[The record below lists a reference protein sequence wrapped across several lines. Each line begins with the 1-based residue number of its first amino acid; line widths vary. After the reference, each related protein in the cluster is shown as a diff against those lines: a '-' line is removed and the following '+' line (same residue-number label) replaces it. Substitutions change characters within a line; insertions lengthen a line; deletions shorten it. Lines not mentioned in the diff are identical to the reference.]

1 MDNLLSEAEQ
11 ILATAG
17 SKSPFAEYTQD
28 STPVQRKVIHDYI
41 ERVRQ
46 AMGRA
51 MEGLGLPQPAPV
63 CGALWAA
70 RGQLTFTQIA
80 VAEMEPQR
88 LRGYGALSDEDT
100 KAINEVVAELN
111 AAIERLLAYL
121 NKGPDADLQTRFA
134 RLDKTIDDAK
144 LLRELERVI
153 TAHGL
158 IELRGALVTLL
169 DRFENHAFEI
179 GIFGHVSSGKSSLL
193 NHLLGSEVLPV
204 GVTPVTAFPTRVSYG
219 IRAQA
224 IIEFAEDKPQTVEL
238 SRLTEFATEQQN
250 PGNAK
255 HVMRIR
261 VQVPAGRLR
270 EGVTIVDT
278 PGLGSLAT
286 AGAEETVAYL
296 PRCDLGIVLV
306 DAASTLTHEDL
317 AIVQALYQLGAQA
330 MALVSKADLL
340 GAAERRQASDYVER
354 QLATQANLKLRAH
367 LVSVLGESAALCDEW
382 LERELM
388 PLVESHREQAAAARK
403 RKVGALREAV
413 IAVLESRLQRSSRVS
428 PAPSG
433 ERVQEALTTVRKADA
448 LLEAAQWDGDAIVDG
463 FSTLADD
470 LIEVVAADLADFWL
484 SAEAKP
490 ADMARSISVSMHQV
504 LAARVA
510 KLVEQ
515 LTLLRSQ
522 LDQALQLA
530 HQALGLAKDTSEQ
543 LPSPAGAPIADTGA
557 SIESLVLKRPVLLS
571 SLGAAVLRRHIRSRL
586 EQQLGETLPDL
597 LNSYRRQVRQW
608 FRQSLMELR
617 AAFAARA
624 GLLSAQLEA
633 RAATTAAE
641 TDTTSVEADLRQL
654 RDKACDGG
662 EEKTACVDR
671 NRISYQVKAA
681 NNVAGGGSV

>member
-1 MDNLLSEAEQ
+1 MNENHARHLVTTFRHVDNLLSEAER

-28 STPVQRKVIHDYI
+28 STPVQRKVIHDYT

-46 AMGRA
+46 ALGRA
-51 MEGLGLPQPAPV
+51 MEGLALPRPAPV

-70 RGQLTFTQIA
+70 SGQLTFAKIA
-80 VAEMEPQR
+80 VTEMEPQWM
-88 LRGYGALSDEDT
+88 RGYGALSDEDI

-111 AAIERLLAYL
+111 ATIGRLLAYL

-134 RLDKTIDDAK
+134 RLETTTAEAG

-153 TAHGL
+153 TAQGM

-169 DRFENHAFEI
+169 ERLENQTFEI
-179 GIFGHVSSGKSSLL
+179 GIFGRVNSGKSSLL

-219 IRAQA
+219 IRPQA

-250 PGNAK
+250 PGNTK

-261 VQVPAGRLR
+261 VQVPARRLR
-270 EGVTIVDT
+270 EGVTFVDT

-317 AIVQALYQLGAQA
+317 AIVQALYQSGAQA
-330 MALVSKADLL
+330 MVLVSKADLL
-340 GAAERRQASDYVER
+340 GAAERRQTSDYVER
-354 QLATQANLKLRAH
+354 QLAAQANLKLRAH

-382 LERELM
+382 LEKELM
-388 PLVESHREQAAAARK
+388 PLVESHREQAAAAQK

-413 IAVLESRLQRSSRVS
+413 ITILESRLHRSSQVS
-428 PAPSG
+428 PSPSG
-433 ERVQEALTTVRKADA
+433 QRVQEALAAVRKADA
-448 LLEAAQWDGDAIVDG
+448 LLEAAQRDGDTIVDG

-470 LIEVVAADLADFWL
+470 LIAAAAADLADFWL
-484 SAEAKP
+484 SAEGKGADIAK
-490 ADMARSISVSMHQV
+490 RISVFMRRV

-515 LTLLRSQ
+515 LSLTRSQ

-530 HQALGLAKDTSEQ
+530 HQALRLAKDTSEQ
-543 LPSPAGAPIADTGA
+543 LPLPAGAPVADTA
-557 SIESLVLKRPVLLS
+557 PFTQSLVLKRPVLLS
-571 SLGAAVLRRHIRSRL
+571 SLGAAVLRRHTRSRL
-586 EQQLGETLPDL
+586 KQQLGETLPDL
-597 LNSYRRQVRQW
+597 LNSCRRQLRQW
-608 FRQSLMELR
+608 FRQSLMELQ

-633 RAATTAAE
+633 RAATTTAE
-641 TDTTSVEADLRQL
+641 SDVTSVEADLRRL
-654 RDKACDGG
+654 RDK
-662 EEKTACVDR
+662 TV
-671 NRISYQVKAA
+671 
-681 NNVAGGGSV
+681 

>member
-1 MDNLLSEAEQ
+1 MNENHARNLVTTFRHMDNLLSEAEQ

-51 MEGLGLPQPAPV
+51 MEGLDLPRPAPV

-70 RGQLTFTQIA
+70 SGRLTFTHVA
-80 VAEMEPQR
+80 VAEMEPHR

-111 AAIERLLAYL
+111 AAIERLMAYL

-134 RLDKTIDDAK
+134 RLEKTTDEAR

-153 TAHGL
+153 TEHGL
-158 IELRGALVTLL
+158 IELRGALVMLL
-169 DRFENHAFEI
+169 ERLENHVFEI
-179 GIFGHVSSGKSSLL
+179 GMFGRVSSGKSSLL
-193 NHLLGSEVLPV
+193 NHLLRSAVLPV
-204 GVTPVTAFPTRVSYG
+204 GVSPVTAFPTRVSYG

-270 EGVTIVDT
+270 EGVTFVDT

-286 AGAEETVAYL
+286 AGAEETAAYL

-317 AIVQALYQLGAQA
+317 AVVQALYQSGAQP
-330 MALVSKADLL
+330 MVLVSKADLL

-382 LERELM
+382 LEKELM

-403 RKVGALREAV
+403 RKVGALRETV
-413 IAVLESRLQRSSRVS
+413 IQVLERRLQGGPQIPTSDDR
-428 PAPSG
+428 AA
-433 ERVQEALTTVRKADA
+433 EALSALRKGEA
-448 LLEAAQWDGDAIVDG
+448 LLEATQREGEEIMDG
-463 FSTLADD
+463 F
-470 LIEVVAADLADFWL
+470 VDLAGELIGFAGTSLARVWG
-484 SAEAKP
+484 SAEGKS
-490 ADMARSISVSMHQV
+490 ADAAGTV
-504 LAARVA
+504 LAAAHRVLA
-510 KLVEQ
+510 THVEELVE
-515 LTLLRSQ
+515 LLAKARSE
-522 LDQALQLA
+522 LDRTLQLA
-530 HQALGLAKDTSEQ
+530 HAV
-543 LPSPAGAPIADTGA
+543 LPSPMNVCESLPLPAGAPVADTA
-557 SIESLVLKRPVLLS
+557 ALSQSLVLKRPVFVTA
-571 SLGAAVLRRHIRSRL
+571 LGMAALHRHTRSRL
-586 EQQLGETLPDL
+586 AAQLGEKAHEL
-597 LNSYRRQVRQW
+597 LNAYRPQVRQW
-608 FRQSLMELR
+608 FRQSLAELR
-617 AAFAARA
+617 KSFAVGAGFCGLQLERRELAVAAATDASSLKANLRLLKEWEFAAA
-624 GLLSAQLEA
+624 
-633 RAATTAAE
+633 
-641 TDTTSVEADLRQL
+641 
-654 RDKACDGG
+654 
-662 EEKTACVDR
+662 
-671 NRISYQVKAA
+671 
-681 NNVAGGGSV
+681 

>member
-1 MDNLLSEAEQ
+1 
-11 ILATAG
+11 
-17 SKSPFAEYTQD
+17 
-28 STPVQRKVIHDYI
+28 
-41 ERVRQ
+41 
-46 AMGRA
+46 
-51 MEGLGLPQPAPV
+51 MEGLGLPRPGPV

-70 RGQLTFTQIA
+70 SGRLTFTHIA

-88 LRGYGALSDEDT
+88 LRGYGALSDEDI

-134 RLDKTIDDAK
+134 RLEKTTDDAR
-144 LLRELERVI
+144 LLGELEHVI
-153 TAHGL
+153 TAHGM
-158 IELRGALVTLL
+158 IELRGTLIML
-169 DRFENHAFEI
+169 LERLETQAFEI
-179 GIFGHVSSGKSSLL
+179 GIFGRVSSGKSSLL

-219 IRAQA
+219 IRPQA

-250 PGNAK
+250 PGNSK

-261 VQVPAGRLR
+261 VQVPARRLR
-270 EGVTIVDT
+270 EGVTFVDT

-306 DAASTLTHEDL
+306 DAGSTLTHEDL
-317 AIVQALYQLGAQA
+317 AIVQALYQSGAQA
-330 MALVSKADLL
+330 MVLVSKADLL

-367 LVSVLGESAALCDEW
+367 LVSVLGESVALCDEW
-382 LERELM
+382 LEKELM

-413 IAVLESRLQRSSRVS
+413 ITVLESRLQRSSQVT

-433 ERVQEALTTVRKADA
+433 QRVQEALAAVRKADA
-448 LLEAAQWDGDAIVDG
+448 LLEAAQQDGDAIVDG

-470 LIEVVAADLADFWL
+470 LIEAAAADLADFWL
-484 SAEAKP
+484 SAEGKS
-490 ADMARSISVSMHQV
+490 ADMAKRISVSMHRV

-510 KLVEQ
+510 KLVDQ
-515 LTLLRSQ
+515 LSLIRSQ

-530 HQALGLAKDTSEQ
+530 H
-543 LPSPAGAPIADTGA
+543 
-557 SIESLVLKRPVLLS
+557 
-571 SLGAAVLRRHIRSRL
+571 
-586 EQQLGETLPDL
+586 
-597 LNSYRRQVRQW
+597 
-608 FRQSLMELR
+608 
-617 AAFAARA
+617 
-624 GLLSAQLEA
+624 
-633 RAATTAAE
+633 
-641 TDTTSVEADLRQL
+641 
-654 RDKACDGG
+654 
-662 EEKTACVDR
+662 
-671 NRISYQVKAA
+671 
-681 NNVAGGGSV
+681 

>member
-1 MDNLLSEAEQ
+1 MNENHARNLVTTFRHMDNLLSEAEH
-11 ILATAG
+11 IMATAG
-17 SKSPFAEYTQD
+17 GSSPFAEYTQD
-28 STPVQRKVIHDYI
+28 STPLQRKVIHDYI

-51 MEGLGLPQPAPV
+51 MEGLGLPRPAPV

-70 RGQLTFTQIA
+70 SGQLTFTQIA

-88 LRGYGALSDEDT
+88 LRGYGALSDEDI

-134 RLDKTIDDAK
+134 RLEKTTDDAR

-158 IELRGALVTLL
+158 IELRGALVMLL
-169 DRFENHAFEI
+169 ERLENHVFEI
-179 GIFGHVSSGKSSLL
+179 GIFGRVSSGKSSLL
-193 NHLLGSEVLPV
+193 NHLLESEVLPV

-219 IRAQA
+219 IRPQA

-270 EGVTIVDT
+270 EGVTYVDT

-317 AIVQALYQLGAQA
+317 AIVQALYQSGAQA
-330 MALVSKADLL
+330 MVLVSKADLL
-340 GAAERRQASDYVER
+340 GAAERRQASEYAER
-354 QLATQANLKLRAH
+354 QLSARANLKLRAH
-367 LVSVLGESAALCDEW
+367 LVSVLGESATLCDEW

-403 RKVGALREAV
+403 RKVGALREAA
-413 IAVLESRLQRSSRVS
+413 IAVLENSLRRD
-428 PAPSG
+428 P
-433 ERVQEALTTVRKADA
+433 ETTPLSAIRNAEQAMFTLRKA
-448 LLEAAQWDGDAIVDG
+448 EAVVETAQRNSEPILDSLSSLPDEILNA
-463 FSTLADD
+463 A
-470 LIEVVAADLADFWL
+470 AADLAANWTSSEGENIDAGKTF
-484 SAEAKP
+484 SAACN
-490 ADMARSISVSMHQV
+490 RV
-504 LAARVA
+504 LA
-510 KLVEQ
+510 
-515 LTLLRSQ
+515 SQ
-522 LDQALQLA
+522 VRELAELFSSTRLELSNALQQA
-530 HQALGLAKDTSEQ
+530 HEAAPGAKDSPET
-543 LPSPAGAPIADTGA
+543 LPTAGGAPIPDLTPVTAH
-557 SIESLVLKRPVLLS
+557 LVLKRPLILSKLGTRLLRRYLRRQLEAE
-571 SLGAAVLRRHIRSRL
+571 LGAAMAELLSRYRRHLR
-586 EQQLGETLPDL
+586 E
-597 LNSYRRQVRQW
+597 W
-608 FRQSLMELR
+608 FRRSVAELR
-617 AAFAARA
+617 YSFVARA
-624 GLLSAQLEA
+624 GIYRAQLEGPN
-633 RAATTAAE
+633 AAPVTAAARGQ
-641 TDTTSVEADLRQL
+641 VEADLRVLQNWPL
-654 RDKACDGG
+654 GTVLTKEGNG
-662 EEKTACVDR
+662 NES
-671 NRISYQVKAA
+671 NS
-681 NNVAGGGSV
+681 

>member
-1 MDNLLSEAEQ
+1 MNENHARTLVTTFRHMDNLLAEAEQ

-17 SKSPFAEYTQD
+17 SKSPFVEYTQD
-28 STPVQRKVIHDYI
+28 STPLQRKVIHDYI

-51 MEGLGLPQPAPV
+51 MEGLDLPRPAPV

-70 RGQLTFTQIA
+70 SGRLTFTHIA

-88 LRGYGALSDEDT
+88 LRGYGALSDEDI

-121 NKGPDADLQTRFA
+121 SKGPDADLQARFA
-134 RLDKTIDDAK
+134 RLEKTTDDAR
-144 LLRELERVI
+144 LLGELERVI
-153 TAHGL
+153 TAHGM
-158 IELRGALVTLL
+158 IELRGALLMLL
-169 DRFENHAFEI
+169 ERLENHAFEI
-179 GIFGHVSSGKSSLL
+179 GIFGRVSSGKSSLL
-193 NHLLGSEVLPV
+193 NHLLESEVLPV

-219 IRAQA
+219 IRPQA

-238 SRLTEFATEQQN
+238 SRLTEFAAEQQN

-255 HVMRIR
+255 HVMRIG
-261 VQVPAGRLR
+261 VQVPARRLR
-270 EGVTIVDT
+270 EGVTFVDT

-317 AIVQALYQLGAQA
+317 AIVQALYQSGAQA
-330 MALVSKADLL
+330 MVLVSKADLL
-340 GAAERRQASDYVER
+340 GVAERRQASDYVER

-382 LERELM
+382 LEKELM

-403 RKVGALREAV
+403 RKVGTLREAV
-413 IAVLESRLQRSSRVS
+413 ITVLESRLRSSSQVS

-433 ERVQEALTTVRKADA
+433 QRVQEALTAVRKADA
-448 LLEAAQWDGDAIVDG
+448 LLEAAQRDGDAIGEG
-463 FSTLADD
+463 FSALADD
-470 LIEVVAADLADFWL
+470 LIEGTAADLADLWL
-484 SAEAKP
+484 SAEGKSANVAKRVS
-490 ADMARSISVSMHQV
+490 ASMHQI
-504 LAARVA
+504 LAGRVA
-510 KLVEQ
+510 KLGEQ
-515 LTLLRSQ
+515 LSFTGSQ

-530 HQALGLAKDTSEQ
+530 HQALGLAKDPSEQ
-543 LPSPAGAPIADTGA
+543 LPLPAGAPIADTA
-557 SIESLVLKRPVLLS
+557 AFTQSLVVKRPALLS

-586 EQQLGETLPDL
+586 EQQVGETLPDL
-597 LNSYRRQVRQW
+597 LNSYRRHLRQW
-608 FRQSLMELR
+608 FRQSLMELG

-633 RAATTAAE
+633 RAATATAGA
-641 TDTTSVEADLRQL
+641 DVTSVEADLRRL
-654 RDKACDGG
+654 REKAD
-662 EEKTACVDR
+662 
-671 NRISYQVKAA
+671 
-681 NNVAGGGSV
+681 

>member
-1 MDNLLSEAEQ
+1 MNENHARHLVSTFRHVDNLLSEAEK

-51 MEGLGLPQPAPV
+51 MEGLGLPRPGPV

-70 RGQLTFTQIA
+70 SGQLTFTQIA
-80 VAEMEPQR
+80 VTEMEPQR
-88 LRGYGALSDEDT
+88 MRGYGALSDEDI
-100 KAINEVVAELN
+100 KSINEVVAELN
-111 AAIERLLAYL
+111 AAIGRLLAYL
-121 NKGPDADLQTRFA
+121 SKGPDADLQTRFA
-134 RLDKTIDDAK
+134 RLERTTDEAR

-153 TAHGL
+153 TAHGM
-158 IELRGALVTLL
+158 IELRGALVMLL
-169 DRFENHAFEI
+169 ERLENHAFEI
-179 GIFGHVSSGKSSLL
+179 GMFGRVSSGKSSLL

-219 IRAQA
+219 AEAQA

-261 VQVPAGRLR
+261 VQVPARRLR
-270 EGVTIVDT
+270 EGVTFVDT

-317 AIVQALYQLGAQA
+317 AIVQALYQSGAQA
-330 MALVSKADLL
+330 MVLVSKADLL
-340 GAAERRQASDYVER
+340 GAAERRQARDYVER

-382 LERELM
+382 LEKELM
-388 PLVESHREQAAAARK
+388 PLVESHREQAGAARK

-413 IAVLESRLQRSSRVS
+413 IAVLESRLQSSSQVS

-433 ERVQEALTTVRKADA
+433 QRVQEALTAVRKADA
-448 LLEAAQWDGDAIVDG
+448 LLEAAQRDGDAIGEG

-470 LIEVVAADLADFWL
+470 LIEGAAADLADLWL
-484 SAEAKP
+484 SAEGKS
-490 ADMARSISVSMHQV
+490 ADMAKRISVSMQQV

-515 LTLLRSQ
+515 LSFTGLQ

-543 LPSPAGAPIADTGA
+543 LQLPAGAPIADTA
-557 SIESLVLKRPVLLS
+557 AFTQSLVLKRPVLLS

-624 GLLSAQLEA
+624 GLLSAQLEE
-633 RAATTAAE
+633 RAATATTE
-641 TDTTSVEADLRQL
+641 TDVTSVEADLRRL
-654 RDKACDGG
+654 RDK
-662 EEKTACVDR
+662 TV
-671 NRISYQVKAA
+671 
-681 NNVAGGGSV
+681 

>member
-1 MDNLLSEAEQ
+1 MNENHARTLVTTFRHMDNLLSEAEQ

-28 STPVQRKVIHDYI
+28 STPLQRKVIHDYI

-51 MEGLGLPQPAPV
+51 MEGLDLPRPAPV

-70 RGQLTFTQIA
+70 NGRLTFTHIA

-88 LRGYGALSDEDT
+88 LRGYGALSDEDI

-134 RLDKTIDDAK
+134 RLEKTTDDAR
-144 LLRELERVI
+144 LLRELDRVI

-158 IELRGALVTLL
+158 IELRGALLMLL
-169 DRFENHAFEI
+169 ERLENHVFEI
-179 GIFGHVSSGKSSLL
+179 GIFGRVSSGKSSLL
-193 NHLLGSEVLPV
+193 NHLLESEVLPV

-219 IRAQA
+219 IRPQA
-224 IIEFAEDKPQTVEL
+224 IIEFAEDRPQTVEL

-255 HVMRIR
+255 HVMRIG
-261 VQVPAGRLR
+261 VQVPARRLR
-270 EGVTIVDT
+270 EGVTFVDT

-317 AIVQALYQLGAQA
+317 AIAQALYQSGAQA
-330 MALVSKADLL
+330 MVLVSKADLL
-340 GAAERRQASDYVER
+340 GAAERRQTADYVER

-367 LVSVLGESAALCDEW
+367 LVSVLDESAALCDEW
-382 LERELM
+382 LEKELM
-388 PLVESHREQAAAARK
+388 PLVESHREQAGAARK

-413 IAVLESRLQRSSRVS
+413 IAVLESRLQSSSQVS
-428 PAPSG
+428 RAPSG
-433 ERVQEALTTVRKADA
+433 QRLQEALTAVRKADA
-448 LLEAAQWDGDAIVDG
+448 LLEAAQRDGDAIGEG

-470 LIEVVAADLADFWL
+470 LIEGAAADLADLWL
-484 SAEAKP
+484 SAEGTS
-490 ADMARSISVSMHQV
+490 ADMAKRISVSMHQV

-515 LTLLRSQ
+515 LSFTGSQ

-543 LPSPAGAPIADTGA
+543 LPLPAGAPIADTA
-557 SIESLVLKRPVLLS
+557 ALTQSLVMKRPVLLS

-586 EQQLGETLPDL
+586 EQQLGESLPDL
-597 LNSYRRQVRQW
+597 LNSYRRQVREW

-633 RAATTAAE
+633 RAATATTE
-641 TDTTSVEADLRQL
+641 TDVTSVEADLRRL
-654 RDKACDGG
+654 R
-662 EEKTACVDR
+662 EKPV
-671 NRISYQVKAA
+671 
-681 NNVAGGGSV
+681 

>member
-1 MDNLLSEAEQ
+1 MNENHARTLVTTFRHMDNLLSEAEQ

-28 STPVQRKVIHDYI
+28 STPLQRKVIHDYI

-51 MEGLGLPQPAPV
+51 MEGLDLPRPAPV

-70 RGQLTFTQIA
+70 NGRLTFTHIA

-88 LRGYGALSDEDT
+88 LRGYGALSDEDI

-134 RLDKTIDDAK
+134 RLEKTTDDAR

-153 TAHGL
+153 TAHGM
-158 IELRGALVTLL
+158 IELRGALLMLL
-169 DRFENHAFEI
+169 ERLENHVFEI
-179 GIFGHVSSGKSSLL
+179 GIFGRVSSGKSSLL
-193 NHLLGSEVLPV
+193 NHLLESEVLPV

-219 IRAQA
+219 IRPEA

-261 VQVPAGRLR
+261 VQVPARRLR
-270 EGVTIVDT
+270 EGVTFVDT

-317 AIVQALYQLGAQA
+317 TIVQALYQSGAQA
-330 MALVSKADLL
+330 MVLVSKADLL
-340 GAAERRQASDYVER
+340 GAAERRQTSDYVVR

-382 LERELM
+382 LEKELM
-388 PLVESHREQAAAARK
+388 PLVESHREQAGAARR

-413 IAVLESRLQRSSRVS
+413 ITVLESRLQSSSQVS
-428 PAPSG
+428 PAPAG
-433 ERVQEALTTVRKADA
+433 QRVQEALTAVRKADA
-448 LLEAAQWDGDAIVDG
+448 LLEAAQRDGDAIGEG
-463 FSTLADD
+463 FSSLADD
-470 LIEVVAADLADFWL
+470 LIEGAAADLADLWL
-484 SAEAKP
+484 SAEGKGANVAK
-490 ADMARSISVSMHQV
+490 RISASMHQI
-504 LAARVA
+504 LAGRVA

-515 LTLLRSQ
+515 LSFTGSQ

-530 HQALGLAKDTSEQ
+530 HQALGLARDTSEQ
-543 LPSPAGAPIADTGA
+543 LPLPAGAPIADTA
-557 SIESLVLKRPVLLS
+557 AFTQSLVVKRPALLS

-586 EQQLGETLPDL
+586 EQQAGETLPDL

-633 RAATTAAE
+633 RAATATTE
-641 TDTTSVEADLRQL
+641 TDVTSVEADLRRL
-654 RDKACDGG
+654 R
-662 EEKTACVDR
+662 EKPV
-671 NRISYQVKAA
+671 
-681 NNVAGGGSV
+681 

>member
-1 MDNLLSEAEQ
+1 MNENHARTLVTTFRHMDNLLSEAEQ

-51 MEGLGLPQPAPV
+51 MEGLGLPRPAPV

-70 RGQLTFTQIA
+70 SGQLTFTQIA

-88 LRGYGALSDEDT
+88 LRGYGALSDEDS

-111 AAIERLLAYL
+111 AAIEQLLAYL

-134 RLDKTIDDAK
+134 RLEKFTDEAR

-158 IELRGALVTLL
+158 IELRGALVMLL
-169 DRFENHAFEI
+169 ERLENHVFEI
-179 GIFGHVSSGKSSLL
+179 GIFGRVSSGKSSLL

-224 IIEFAEDKPQTVEL
+224 IIEFAEEKPQTVEL
-238 SRLTEFATEQQN
+238 SRLAEFATEQQN
-250 PGNAK
+250 PGNAR

-270 EGVTIVDT
+270 EGVTFVDT
-278 PGLGSLAT
+278 PGLGSLAS

-317 AIVQALYQLGAQA
+317 AIVQALYQSGAQA
-330 MALVSKADLL
+330 MVLVSKADLL
-340 GAAERRQASDYVER
+340 GAAERRQAGDYVER

-403 RKVGALREAV
+403 RKVGALREGV
-413 IAVLESRLQRSSRVS
+413 IKVLETRLRRD
-428 PAPSG
+428 PEAAPPSVIRTA
-433 ERVQEALTTVRKADA
+433 EEAIVALRRADA
-448 LLEAAQWDGDAIVDG
+448 VVETAQRNSEPTLDGL
-463 FSTLADD
+463 SSLAD
-470 LIEVVAADLADFWL
+470 EVLDAAAADLAANWTSGKGENIDAVKAF
-484 SAEAKP
+484 STAFH
-490 ADMARSISVSMHQV
+490 RV
-504 LAARVA
+504 LASQVMELAELLTSARIDLS
-510 KLVEQ
+510 K
-515 LTLLRSQ
+515 
-522 LDQALQLA
+522 ALQQA
-530 HQALGLAKDTSEQ
+530 HEAAPGAKDSPET
-543 LPSPAGAPIADTGA
+543 LPTPGGAPIPDLTPVTAH
-557 SIESLVLKRPVLLS
+557 LVLKRPLVLSKLGARLVRRYLRRQLEAELGPAMAALLS
-571 SLGAAVLRRHIRSRL
+571 RYQRQLR
-586 EQQLGETLPDL
+586 E
-597 LNSYRRQVRQW
+597 W
-608 FRQSLMELR
+608 FRGSVVELR
-617 AAFAARA
+617 DSFVARA
-624 GLLSAQLEA
+624 GMYRAQLEGRNA
-633 RAATTAAE
+633 PPAAAAA
-641 TDTTSVEADLRQL
+641 SGQLEADLRVLQSWPL
-654 RDKACDGG
+654 GTVLTKEGNGNESD
-662 EEKTACVDR
+662 
-671 NRISYQVKAA
+671 S
-681 NNVAGGGSV
+681 

>member
-1 MDNLLSEAEQ
+1 MNENHARTLVTTFRHMDNLLSEAEQ

-28 STPVQRKVIHDYI
+28 STPLQRKVIHDYI

-51 MEGLGLPQPAPV
+51 MEGLDLPRPAPV

-70 RGQLTFTQIA
+70 SGRLTFTHIA

-88 LRGYGALSDEDT
+88 LRGYGALSDEDIT
-100 KAINEVVAELN
+100 AINEVVAELN

-134 RLDKTIDDAK
+134 RLEKTTDDAR

-153 TAHGL
+153 TAHGM
-158 IELRGALVTLL
+158 IELRGALLMLL
-169 DRFENHAFEI
+169 ERLENHVFEI
-179 GIFGHVSSGKSSLL
+179 GIFGWVSSGKSSLL
-193 NHLLGSEVLPV
+193 NHLLESEVLPV

-219 IRAQA
+219 IRPQA

-261 VQVPAGRLR
+261 VQVPARRLR
-270 EGVTIVDT
+270 EGVTFVDT

-317 AIVQALYQLGAQA
+317 AIVQALYQSGAQA
-330 MALVSKADLL
+330 MVLVSKADLL

-382 LERELM
+382 LEKELM
-388 PLVESHREQAAAARK
+388 PLVESHREQAGAARK

-413 IAVLESRLQRSSRVS
+413 ITVLESRLQSSRQVS
-428 PAPSG
+428 PAPAG
-433 ERVQEALTTVRKADA
+433 QRVQEALTAVRKADA
-448 LLEAAQWDGDAIVDG
+448 LLEAAQRDGDAIGEGV
-463 FSTLADD
+463 SALADD
-470 LIEVVAADLADFWL
+470 LIEGTAADLADLWL
-484 SAEAKP
+484 SAEGKSANVVK
-490 ADMARSISVSMHQV
+490 RISASMQQI
-504 LAARVA
+504 LAGRVA

-515 LTLLRSQ
+515 LSFTGSQ

-530 HQALGLAKDTSEQ
+530 HRALGLAKDTSEQ
-543 LPSPAGAPIADTGA
+543 LPLPAGAPIADTA
-557 SIESLVLKRPVLLS
+557 AFTQSLVVKRPALLS

-624 GLLSAQLEA
+624 GLLSAHLEA
-633 RAATTAAE
+633 RAATATAE
-641 TDTTSVEADLRQL
+641 TDVRSVEADLRRL
-654 RDKACDGG
+654 RERPVSSA
-662 EEKTACVDR
+662 
-671 NRISYQVKAA
+671 
-681 NNVAGGGSV
+681 